1 MNKLEEGAVVNI
13 QSSFLYIRVILSLVE
28 FFPFLSGPGID
39 HEVSV
44 TGERV

>member
-1 MNKLEEGAVVNI
+1 MNKLEVGAVVNI
-13 QSSFLYIRVILSLVE
+13 QSSFLYVRVILSLVE
-28 FFPFLSGPGID
+28 FSPLSGPGID

>member
-1 MNKLEEGAVVNI
+1 MNKLEVGAVVNI
-13 QSSFLYIRVILSLVE
+13 QSSFLYVRVILFLVE
-28 FFPFLSGPGID
+28 FSPSLSGPGMD